1 MPTTNEKYAL
11 KAIREPGTN
20 NSRVVFEVS
29 AERCKAY
36 MKPLIVIEAPDKT
49 IPLRALLYRA
59 TKTTFELSMVRN
71 CVRQVNAM

>member
-1 MPTTNEKYAL
+1 
-11 KAIREPGTN
+11 
-20 NSRVVFEVS
+20 
-29 AERCKAY
+29 

-59 TKTTFELSMVRN
+59 TKTTFELSVVRN